1 MGGGP
6 AVGLTAPR
14 EGGVCVCVCCGG
26 AGGCTGLRREAKLS
40 GGSAAPICAA
50 AGGERAPR
58 AAGRD
63 EDGGFTC
70 SLDPRGSETLNRT
83 SRSREPE
90 PTGRDER
97 PLLLLLL
104 QGMMGKNPHCSHSPS
119 LSRPP
124 PPQTLCCVQG
134 PTVNS
139 LKSSSVVKRRLL
151 CRPLQALGCWRVQFD
166 NPVRICTSFR
176 K

>member
-1 MGGGP
+1 MC
-6 AVGLTAPR
+6 VS
-14 EGGVCVCVCCGG
+14 VCVVAGRGG
-26 AGGCTGLRREAKLS
+26 ARGSDGKPSCREAPQLQSEPRREAREL
-40 GGSAAPICAA
+40 
-50 AGGERAPR
+50 PR

-70 SLDPRGSETLNRT
+70 SLDPRSSETLNRT
-83 SRSREPE
+83 SRSHEPE
-90 PTGRDER
+90 PTRRDER
-97 PLLLLLL
+97 PLLLLLLL

-119 LSRPP
+119 LSRP

-151 CRPLQALGCWRVQFD
+151 CRPLQALGCWRVQFY
-166 NPVRICTSFR
+166 NPVIICTSFR